1 MGMLRGAGLGVQAVA
16 VQWASSF
23 QGVLSWHPL
32 TPSLRNRASA
42 WGKESLRQE
51 LGSAGKQD
59 PPLGAVNST
68 PRGLAQTSADS
79 GVRTRIAADL

>member
-1 MGMLRGAGLGVQAVA
+1 MLRGAGLGVQAVA

-51 LGSAGKQD
+51 LGSAGEARSPAGGREQHSKGTC
-59 PPLGAVNST
+59 P
-68 PRGLAQTSADS
+68 
-79 GVRTRIAADL
+79 DLCRQWGEN